1 MQGKYEKALALVTKF
16 RNQKPPQNYTRTQY
30 DEFQKKKLT
39 HAKVLAV
46 IYRYIRRQY
55 VVPRKEVA
63 LVKTN
68 YTYKLK
74 AYAPH
79 MLDNVECKEAPI
91 YQLTLNDGGLP
102 TPVKDMSPNAAAQ
115 YAQAMRV
122 IHRKHANTCDTAHL
136 YSMWNPTKLL
146 PSISRGCASSTT
158 TWKFASSTTCSNMI

>member
-1 MQGKYEKALALVTKF
+1 M
-16 RNQKPPQNYTRTQY
+16 
-30 DEFQKKKLT
+30 
-39 HAKVLAV
+39 LAV
-46 IYRYIRRQY
+46 IYRYIRQY

-122 IHRKHANTCDTAHL
+122 IHRKHRQYLRHSTPILDVEPNKALAKHIAGLRFFNNYMEVCQFNDLQQHDMNL
-136 YSMWNPTKLL
+136 IFQRRYSLL
-146 PSISRGCASSTT
+146 NWQQGSGKPP
-158 TWKFASSTTCSNMI
+158 